1 MLRKLLF
8 AAALFVAP
16 SLAHADWY
24 EASSK
29 HFVVYSNGSPEH
41 VKAFTERLERF
52 DAALRKITATPDRP
66 ISKMMRVTVFMVD
79 DVGDIQKLAGSTTV
93 AGFFQARSSGPMAF
107 VPRKSGGALDAQTIL
122 MHEYGHSFM
131 FSSWPGVVFPPWFVE
146 GFAEF
151 VGTASFRNDGE
162 LVLGRNPEHRRWC
175 VGRDSYLPAKELVRL
190 KHDKLDDYQTCVLY
204 ARGWLLTHYLLLGG
218 HAGELSQY
226 LEAINSGKSIDEAT
240 RAFGDLGSLDNKLSA
255 YGKRASLPSIML
267 TAEQVP
273 VGEVTLRKVSAGEAA
288 IMPARI
294 LSSNGVDE
302 KMAPRVA
309 ETARRLAAPYPN
321 DAAAQNELAEAE
333 FDANNHAAAEAAA
346 DRALAADPKSI
357 HALLYKGMAQME
369 LAKKN
374 EAASVGDWKQ
384 VRSWFL
390 AANKLDTEYPEP
402 LIQYYESF
410 EAAKQKPSESAQKG
424 LLYAYALAP
433 FDNGLRLRAGR
444 ILLEQGNVKAAR
456 VAYEPVAYGP
466 HSGAAGE
473 NAKKVVDALD
483 SSGTEAALKVLSD
496 AAAKQKEEEA
506 KKKKKGV

>member
-24 EASSK
+24 EAGSE
-29 HFVVYSNGSPEH
+29 HFVVYSNDSPER
-41 VKAFTERLERF
+41 VKEFTERLERF
-52 DAALRKITATPDRP
+52 DRALRKITGTPDRP

-79 DVGDIQKLAGSTTV
+79 DVGDIQKLAGSSSV

-107 VPRKSGGALDAQTIL
+107 VPRKSNSALDAQTIL

-131 FSSWPGVVFPPWFVE
+131 FSSWPDVVFPPWFVE

-151 VGTASFRNDGE
+151 VGTASFRGEGE
-162 LVLGRNPEHRRWC
+162 LVLGKNPEHRRWC
-175 VGRDSYLPAKELVRL
+175 VGRDNYLPARELVRL

-218 HAGELSQY
+218 HAKELSEY
-226 LEAINSGKSIDEAT
+226 LSAINSGKSIEEAT
-240 RAFGDLGSLDNKLSA
+240 KAFGDLNSLDGKLTS

-267 TAEQVP
+267 TAAQVP

-294 LSSNGVDE
+294 LSSRGVDE
-302 KMAPRVA
+302 KTAPRVA

-321 DAAAQNELAEAE
+321 DPAAQNELAEAE
-333 FDANNHAAAEAAA
+333 FDAKNYAAAEAAA

-374 EAASVGDWKQ
+374 ETASVGDWKQ
-384 VRSWFL
+384 ARSWFL
-390 AANKLDTEYPEP
+390 AANKLDTEYPQP
-402 LIQYYESF
+402 LILFYESF
-410 EAAKQKPSESAQKG
+410 EAAKMKPSEGAQKG

-433 FDNGLRLRAGR
+433 FDTGLRLQAGR
-444 ILLEQGNVKAAR
+444 VLLEQGKVKAAR
-456 VAYEPVAYGP
+456 AAYEPVAYGP
-466 HSGAAGE
+466 HSGSAGE
-473 NAKKVVDALD
+473 TAKKVVDALD
-483 SSGTEAALKVLSD
+483 SSGTEAALKIIGEAD
-496 AAAKQKEEEA
+496 AKQKEEAA
-506 KKKKKGV
+506 KKKKGA